1 MQRKSEEI
9 KWHRLDNTANI
20 FPVINNLQFTGVFR
34 IGAVL
39 HEDIQPQLLDQAVKQ
54 VIPHFEAFQVQLRTG
69 IFSGSPGNH
78 HDLTGSQCTQRTEKN
93 QNRSEKKISF
103 LIKKVQRFQNAALFL
118 LSTD

>member
-69 IFSGSPGNH
+69 IFWYYMETNRHEPCVEEEH
-78 HDLTGSQCTQRTEKN
+78 HYPCRFFKRYDNQCYLFRTGYFKN
-93 QNRSEKKISF
+93 K
-103 LIKKVQRFQNAALFL
+103 L
-118 LSTD
+118 